1 MSLQVPIRHIC
12 SIKVIFTSNSKELS
26 YTPAFVGIQH
36 KSHKCSELKELDS
49 QGILLQ
55 DFSHP
60 SVNLSHGSEW
70 NQ

>member
-1 MSLQVPIRHIC
+1 M
-12 SIKVIFTSNSKELS
+12 KVIFTSDSNHQAKLS

-49 QGILLQ
+49 KGILLQ

-60 SVNLSHGSEW
+60 SVDLNHGSEW